1 MKTLRILACALF
13 LGGVCCM
20 TSCGK
25 KEETTGTKLDSA
37 LNSAAATADKA
48 KDAAKGAAKD
58 AEKKVDEAKKD
69 APK

>member
-25 KEETTGTKLDSA
+25 KEETPGSKLDSA
-37 LNSAAATADKA
+37 LNSASKTADKA
-48 KDAAKGAAKD
+48 KAAADATAKD
-58 AEKKVDEAKKD
+58 ATKKVDEAKKD
-69 APK
+69 AGK